1 MTLRKLQAATL
12 AMLLTVSVAA
22 AAAGPTADLG
32 GEIRTKTLKNG
43 LKVIVWPDHDIPN
56 VAMYNWV
63 RAGAR
68 NERPGITGLSHFFE
82 HMMFNGSQKY
92 GPGEFDRVME
102 ANGGANNAFT
112 SSDVTVYQ
120 DWFPRTALEVIFD
133 LEGDRIA
140 NLKFDEEVIES
151 ERGVVHSERRL
162 RVDNSNMGL
171 LYEQAQ
177 ATAFVAHPYQFPVIG
192 WPSDIAAW
200 SLEDLVSYFKTYY
213 APNNGNLIVVGDVT
227 PEEIFDLAEKYLEP
241 IPSQDPPEP
250 VRTVEPEQLGERR
263 FVIEKEAQVPLI
275 VMAYH
280 IGAADDPEAPA
291 LRLLLS
297 ILSDG
302 DSSRLHQRLVE
313 QEQVAISVGSFQ
325 DGGFDPGLAWFRAT
339 LSEATDPAT
348 AERIIDEELQKVV
361 KNGITDA
368 ELQKAKNIFL
378 SDFWRNMKTINGKAY
393 ALGEYEVFHGDYRK
407 LFEAP
412 AIYDAVTK
420 DQLQQVAA
428 KVLRRTNRTVG
439 VLKPIV
445 AETTTAERQE
455 ARR

>member
-1 MTLRKLQAATL
+1 MTLRNMQAAIL
-12 AMLLTVSVAA
+12 AMLFAVSVT
-22 AAAGPTADLG
+22 AAGEGSTADLG
-32 GEIRTKTLKNG
+32 SEIRTKTLDNG

-63 RAGAR
+63 KAGAR

-82 HMMFNGSQKY
+82 HMMFNGSEKY

-120 DWFPRTALEVIFD
+120 NWFPRTALEVIFD
-133 LEGDRIA
+133 LEADRIA

-162 RVDNSNMGL
+162 RVDNSNMGQ

-177 ATAFVAHPYQFPVIG
+177 AMAFVAHPYQFPVIG

-200 SLEDLVSYFKTYY
+200 SHEDLVGYFKTYY

-227 PEEIFDLAEKYLEP
+227 PEEIFELAEKYLEP

-280 IGAADDPEAPA
+280 IGAGDDPEAPA

-297 ILSDG
+297 ILTDG

-313 QEQVAISVGSFQ
+313 QDQVAISVGSFQ
-325 DGGFDPGLAWFRAT
+325 DEGFDPGLAWFRAT

-348 AERIIDEELQKVV
+348 AEKTIDEELQKVV
-361 KNGITDA
+361 KDGVTDD
-368 ELQKAKNIFL
+368 ELRKAKNIYL
-378 SDFWRNMKTINGKAY
+378 SGFWRNMKTINGKAY

-412 AIYDAVTK
+412 AIYDAVTRE
-420 DQLQQVAA
+420 QVQQVAA

-439 VLKPIV
+439 VLKPTV
-445 AETTTAERQE
+445 SATTTTER
-455 ARR
+455 